1 MKRTG
6 TKIATQRVLVTLTK
20 EQIKVIDSKIGIY
33 GSNRS
38 DVLSHIITNWII
50 EQLKGRKNEKV

>member
-1 MKRTG
+1 MKGTG
-6 TKIATQRVLVTLTK
+6 VKAGTQRVLVTLTK

-38 DVLSHIITNWII
+38 DVLSHIITDWII
-50 EQLKGRKNEKV
+50 EQVKGKKK